1 MLMIKAQ
8 TKVRNA
14 LDYFRE
20 HLTVGDYY
28 CERQVVSGEWLGQGA
43 KLLGLSGKVG
53 EKAFTSLCNGRHPE
67 TGARLTQRLN
77 STRRERNR
85 IKANRRAFFD
95 FTISPPKSVSVV
107 ALCQAPAFSATSLD
121 VNSRPNCEHSS
132 TTV

>member
-1 MLMIKAQ
+1 M
-8 TKVRNA
+8 
-14 LDYFRE
+14 
-20 HLTVGDYY
+20 GDYY